1 MRFRPDIACER
12 MSARRFGAA
21 SQRGQSMVE
30 FIIVLP
36 ALLLLVLGAIQ
47 FSLVLMAKST
57 LDNATFLG
65 VRDGTLNNASVS
77 SINDGIAK
85 GLAPLFQR
93 YMQGGQSYANY
104 LLARAQALLAV
115 NDPTVVSVTVLNP
128 TPAAFQDFGESATIG
143 GQTATVI
150 PNSRLMWRSTA
161 VGGSSGE
168 NIQDANLLKIR
179 VRYCFKL
186 DVPFIQQTITGMAAA
201 GILITP
207 TGAFD
212 TACYAGGGMPLQAD
226 ATMLMQSPAVQ

>member
-1 MRFRPDIACER
+1 MWCQLASSRVRALTRFQR
-12 MSARRFGAA
+12 MAR
-21 SQRGQSMVE
+21 QRGQSMAE

-47 FSLVLMAKST
+47 FSLVFMAKST

-77 SINDGIAK
+77 SIKDGIAK
-85 GLAPLFQR
+85 GLAPLYQ
-93 YMQGGQSYANY
+93 YNMKGGQSYANY

-115 NDPTVVSVTVLNP
+115 NDPAVVSVTVLNP
-128 TPAAFQDFGESATIG
+128 TSAAFQDFGESATIG
-143 GQTATVI
+143 GQTKTVI

-179 VRYCFKL
+179 VRYCFKM
-186 DVPFIQQTITGMAAA
+186 DVPFIQQTITGMAKTGA
-201 GILITP
+201 LITP
-207 TGAFD
+207 IGAFD
-212 TACYAGGGMPLQAD
+212 AACYVGGGMPLQAD

>member
-1 MRFRPDIACER
+1 
-12 MSARRFGAA
+12 MSFQPGAA
-21 SQRGQSMVE
+21 RERVLARCSGVARQRGQSMVE

-47 FSLVLMAKST
+47 FSLVFMAKST
-57 LDNATFLG
+57 LDNAAFLG
-65 VRDGTLNNASVS
+65 VRDGTLNNASVA
-77 SINDGIAK
+77 SINEGIAK
-85 GLAPLFQR
+85 GLAPLYQ
-93 YMQGGQSYANY
+93 YNMQGGQSYANY

-115 NDPTVVSVTVLNP
+115 NDPAVVSVAVLNP

-143 GQTATVI
+143 GQTKTVI

-179 VRYCFKL
+179 VRYCYPMN
-186 DVPFIQQTITGMAAA
+186 VPFIQQAITGMAAA
-201 GILITP
+201 GVLITP

-226 ATMLMQSPAVQ
+226 ATMLMQSPAAQ